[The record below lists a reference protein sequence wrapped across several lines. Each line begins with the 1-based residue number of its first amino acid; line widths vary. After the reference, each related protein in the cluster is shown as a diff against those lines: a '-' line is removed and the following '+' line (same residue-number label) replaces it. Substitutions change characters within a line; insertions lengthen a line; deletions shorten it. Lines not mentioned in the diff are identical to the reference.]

1 MQYMRVYSD
10 TDGESH
16 FADVA
21 VEFQEVNFSPPTPPV
36 NLSPFA
42 PATQWAFFMLP
53 PGWGGDWHPTPRR
66 QIFFYLA
73 GEAEIAVSDGEIR
86 RFRAG
91 DVALLLE
98 DTTGKGHRSRV
109 VGAEP
114 LVLVVVQ
121 LPDEE

>member
-16 FADVA
+16 FADVG

-53 PGWGGDWHPTPRR
+53 P
-66 QIFFYLA
+66 Q
-73 GEAEIAVSDGEIR
+73 S
-86 RFRAG
+86 
-91 DVALLLE
+91 
-98 DTTGKGHRSRV
+98 
-109 VGAEP
+109 
-114 LVLVVVQ
+114 
-121 LPDEE
+121 